1 MKLQSTLLAA
11 AALAMP
17 AQAMAD
23 PLCATLKA
31 VKPVAEKDKW
41 MSALKVGPEN
51 TKEWKAAKQIDGF
64 NCVITIGTTPTMTRG
79 FYNCTWAGAVEGQ
92 PIDATIAEI
101 GKCLAVA
108 PKVDAKSYVVSTMWD
123 LRPSPRMWVVVNR
136 FNGRP
141 FSVSLIAE

>member
-1 MKLQSTLLAA
+1 MKFQSTLLAA

-41 MSALKVGPEN
+41 MSALKTGPGELR
-51 TKEWKAAKQIDGF
+51 KWRAAKQIDGF
-64 NCVITIGTTPTMTRG
+64 DCVVTIGTTPSMTRG
-79 FYNCTWAGAVEGQ
+79 FYSCTWAGTTESQ
-92 PIDATIAEI
+92 PLDATIATI
-101 GKCLAVA
+101 SACLSVT
-108 PKVDAKSYVVSTMWD
+108 PTVETKSYATTTLWE
-123 LRPSPRMWVVVNR
+123 LRAQPRMWVALNR

-141 FSVSLIAE
+141 FSFSLIAE